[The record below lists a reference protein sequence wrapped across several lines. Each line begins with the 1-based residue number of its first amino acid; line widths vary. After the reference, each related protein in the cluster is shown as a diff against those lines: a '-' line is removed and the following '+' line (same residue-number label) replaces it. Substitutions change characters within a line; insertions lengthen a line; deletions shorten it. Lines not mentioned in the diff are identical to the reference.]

1 MRAWFLP
8 AAECAAGVLGMLLCT
23 LAMAVLY
30 AYLAAEMFRD
40 WLAGRRFR

>member
-1 MRAWFLP
+1 
-8 AAECAAGVLGMLLCT
+8 VLCT

-30 AYLAAEMFRD
+30 TYLAAEMFRD